1 MSGAP
6 ARLLPGTVLRHSR
19 FYLDRATG
27 EYKPKFLLVLAPVRG
42 GDHVVRLLTSRHAN
56 LRREQ
61 PPCDHG
67 EPYPGFYL
75 GVLDTARGLGKKSWL
90 DLRGLQDADGVE
102 SARLLGNGTLT
113 IVMQLPAAL
122 LAPAVRCVAAAD
134 DTTQAQEQALL
145 DYAATL

>member
-1 MSGAP
+1 M
-6 ARLLPGTVLRHSR
+6 
-19 FYLDRATG
+19 
-27 EYKPKFLLVLAPVRG
+27 
-42 GDHVVRLLTSRHAN
+42 
-56 LRREQ
+56 
-61 PPCDHG
+61 
-67 EPYPGFYL
+67 
-75 GVLDTARGLGKKSWL
+75 LDTARGLGKKSWL